1 MQVCLSGH
9 SLPHTQFNNSSQSGQ
24 GTPGAAVGQEFV
36 LQFCVFLLDLV
47 QSSSP

>member
-24 GTPGAAVGQEFV
+24 GTPGAEAGKKLMIKLS
-36 LQFCVFLLDLV
+36 LQRH
-47 QSSSP
+47 